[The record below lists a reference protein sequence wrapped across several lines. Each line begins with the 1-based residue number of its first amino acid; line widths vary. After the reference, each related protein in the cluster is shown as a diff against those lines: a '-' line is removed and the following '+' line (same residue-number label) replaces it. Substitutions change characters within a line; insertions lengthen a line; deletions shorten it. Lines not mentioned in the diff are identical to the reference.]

1 MERESLRTG
10 LNGAAL
16 RAWLARQALVE
27 PATSAPSLIDGLGQ
41 WLGWT
46 EAIALSASLSMPADA
61 RAGSPAPS
69 ALEREFDR
77 VHEALHRTIVSDER
91 SPQSARRRPLA
102 EPVAADAGF
111 APYRQRYVALQQAME
126 SAVGPL
132 RAQAR
137 AAVARLSPRLRR
149 LAAVDA
155 VMENMLAEREQMLLA
170 RLPTLLETHFE
181 RQRRAHA
188 DLAWMPRFRAD
199 MQQLALAE
207 LQLRLQPVRGLIDT
221 LSLQ

>member
-10 LNGAAL
+10 LNGSAL
-16 RAWLARQALVE
+16 TAWLASHDLVKRA
-27 PATSAPSLIDGLGQ
+27 PSPPSLIDGLGQ

-46 EAIALSASLSMPADA
+46 EAIALSASLNMPAEA
-61 RAGSPAPS
+61 RAGTATPS
-69 ALEREFDR
+69 ALKREFDR
-77 VHEALHRTIVSDER
+77 VHEAMRRAIESSDA
-91 SPQSARRRPLA
+91 SPQPTRRRLLP
-102 EPVAADAGF
+102 ETVPADAGF
-111 APYRQRYVALQQAME
+111 APYRQRYIALQQAME
-126 SAVGPL
+126 SAIETL

-137 AAVARLSPRLRR
+137 AAAAWLSPR

-155 VMENMLAEREQMLLA
+155 VMENMLSEREQLLLA

-188 DLAWMPRFRAD
+188 DLAWIPRFRTD

-221 LSLQ
+221 LSPR